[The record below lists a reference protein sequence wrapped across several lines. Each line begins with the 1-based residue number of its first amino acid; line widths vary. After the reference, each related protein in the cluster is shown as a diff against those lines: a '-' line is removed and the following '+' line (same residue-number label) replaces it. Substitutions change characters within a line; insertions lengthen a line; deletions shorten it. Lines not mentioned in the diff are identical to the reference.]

1 MRKLGLIGGFAVIG
15 LMASLGAAQAQF
27 FNYSAVFTPNPFP
40 SSGPDRLNITNQ
52 SSNSVFAGLFG
63 SNVITTN
70 LTTTSS
76 APDNS
81 PATLDGDYDIAFTI
95 VPSDNLGN
103 PLTSSQTQHF
113 SGHLN
118 GTVSMDTANITNM
131 FTSGTQSYN
140 FGALGTFEVF
150 LNSFT
155 PPGAPGS
162 TGLGAIAAHVNG
174 TLARGPDPTPE
185 FGSVF
190 SLGGLL
196 AAGGA
201 GMWLKRRKKA

>member
-95 VPSDNLGN
+95 VPRSY
-103 PLTSSQTQHF
+103 PTITISTRVIYTQ
-113 SGHLN
+113 L
-118 GTVSMDTANITNM
+118 
-131 FTSGTQSYN
+131 
-140 FGALGTFEVF
+140 
-150 LNSFT
+150 
-155 PPGAPGS
+155 
-162 TGLGAIAAHVNG
+162 
-174 TLARGPDPTPE
+174 
-185 FGSVF
+185 
-190 SLGGLL
+190 
-196 AAGGA
+196 
-201 GMWLKRRKKA
+201 